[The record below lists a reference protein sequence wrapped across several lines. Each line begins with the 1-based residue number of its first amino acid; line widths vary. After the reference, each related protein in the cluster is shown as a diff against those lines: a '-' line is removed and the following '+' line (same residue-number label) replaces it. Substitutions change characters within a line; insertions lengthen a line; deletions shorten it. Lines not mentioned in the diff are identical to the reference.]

1 MSDKPIIFSAPM
13 VRATLDGRK
22 TQTRRIIPFN
32 RHPEHTTLM
41 NHPQWAGPHETC
53 WMDQSDPVGGGYVIR
68 RGYPVGT
75 RLWVKEAWWRP
86 VDFFYPRGPWKRGG
100 TTFVRYAVDDAH
112 TAINMDRAQYDQ
124 IMRMKPGKKSSLH
137 MPRWASR
144 ITLEVTDVRVQRLQE
159 ISEED
164 AIAEGVT
171 SGGALALPLFE
182 AIWKKINGPGSW
194 AANPWVWAY
203 TFRRIKP

>member
-1 MSDKPIIFSAPM
+1 MSSTDKPILFSAPM
-13 VRATLDGRK
+13 VRAILDGRK
-22 TQTRRIIPFN
+22 TQTRRIIPE
-32 RHPEHTTLM
+32 RVLWKWTGRDEHIADLV
-41 NHPQWAGPHETC
+41 NAAPFK
-53 WMDQSDPVGGGYVIR
+53 
-68 RGYPVGT
+68 VGT

-164 AIAEGVT
+164 AKAEGVAGYLSAYT
-171 SGGALALPLFE
+171 RHPGQADPGKWLAREEFE
-182 AIWKKINGPGSW
+182 AIWERINGTGSW

-203 TFRRIKP
+203 TFRRVKP